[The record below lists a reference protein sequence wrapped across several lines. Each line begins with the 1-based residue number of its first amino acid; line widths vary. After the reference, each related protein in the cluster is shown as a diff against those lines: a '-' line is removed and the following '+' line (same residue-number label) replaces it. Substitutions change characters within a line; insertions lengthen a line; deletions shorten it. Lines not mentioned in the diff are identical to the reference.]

1 MHLPSTYSAELAL
14 IVFSI
19 VCWGSWAN
27 LLKLGR
33 SGRFELFYYDFAW
46 GALLCAAVAAFTF
59 GTLNSKEL
67 TFQENLLIAGYRNM
81 AFAFGL
87 GGRLRRELSESAE
100 RSPPSRPLG
109 APRLARISG
118 FGVSRESAAGSGFYM
133 PRRGDCGEL

>member
-1 MHLPSTYSAELAL
+1 MEFEATSPQARANIFSAFVGNDLDGRRR
-14 IVFSI
+14 
-19 VCWGSWAN
+19 GSLW
-27 LLKLGR
+27 R
-33 SGRFELFYYDFAW
+33 RE
-46 GALLCAAVAAFTF
+46 
-59 GTLNSKEL
+59 
-67 TFQENLLIAGYRNM
+67 
-81 AFAFGL
+81 FAFGL

>member
-81 AFAFGL
+81 AFAFGAGML
-87 GGRLRRELSESAE
+87 FNFANMLLAAGISVGEWRWLFR
-100 RSPPSRPLG
+100 SRP
-109 APRLARISG
+109 A
-118 FGVSRESAAGSGFYM
+118 
-133 PRRGDCGEL
+133 